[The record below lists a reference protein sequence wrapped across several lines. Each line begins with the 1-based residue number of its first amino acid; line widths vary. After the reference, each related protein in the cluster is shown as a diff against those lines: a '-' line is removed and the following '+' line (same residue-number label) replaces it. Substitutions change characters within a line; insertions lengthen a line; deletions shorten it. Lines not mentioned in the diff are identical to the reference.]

1 MSEKSKV
8 SIIIPV
14 YNAEQYIGT
23 CLKSVLQQS
32 YRNLEII
39 VVDDG
44 SEDSSKQIIE
54 QFVRDDSRVVFLQQ
68 INKGVSNAR
77 NAGIK
82 AATGEYL
89 TFVDGDDYIGVD
101 YIYELVKCAESNQAQ
116 LVICGLKM
124 VDTQQNILKEII
136 PGKYIRYEHE
146 EWTFRLSVVAAHLY
160 RKELWDTYR
169 ITFYEGERGE
179 DIPIALFFS
188 GICERIVTLDKA
200 EYYYLQHNQSAMH
213 NFKGLTKNRLP
224 YCALEETIIRLQEVG
239 IRNNPEFH
247 ELFVL
252 RILATFVQMA
262 RGAEKDKI
270 IELDKYINHILDE
283 YYPQYY
289 RNRMTRIFAGLDIP
303 FFQRVS
309 VKILI
314 WVKRMGIL
322 SGFLR
327 IVCR

>member
-1 MSEKSKV
+1 MNEKLKV
-8 SIIIPV
+8 SIVIPV
-14 YNAEQYIGT
+14 YNAEEYIEV
-23 CLKSVLQQS
+23 CLQSVLQQS

-39 VVDDG
+39 VIDDG
-44 SEDSSKQIIE
+44 SQDSSRQIIE
-54 QFVRDDSRVVFLQQ
+54 QFVKSDSRIVFLKQT
-68 INKGVSNAR
+68 NKGVSNAR

-89 TFVDGDDYIGVD
+89 TFVDGDDYIGAD
-101 YIYELVKCAESNQAQ
+101 YIYELVNCAELNQAQ

-124 VDTQQNILKEII
+124 VDTQQNILKVIV
-136 PGKYIRYEHE
+136 PGEYIRYQHE
-146 EWTFRLSVVAAHLY
+146 EWTFRISVVASHLY
-160 RKELWDTYR
+160 KKELWDTYEVM
-169 ITFYEGERGE
+169 FYEGERGE

-188 GICERIVTLDKA
+188 GVCERIFMLDKA
-200 EYYYLQHNQSAMH
+200 EYYYVQHNQSAMH
-213 NFKGLTKNRLP
+213 NFKGLTKNSLP
-224 YCALEETIIRLQEVG
+224 YYALEEMIIRLRAVG
-239 IRNNPEFH
+239 IRNGLEFH

-252 RILATFVQMA
+252 RILATFIQMT
-262 RGAEKDKI
+262 RGADRDKI

-314 WVKRMGIL
+314 WTKRIGIL
-322 SGFLR
+322 SPFLKL
-327 IVCR
+327 VCR